1 MAGPGDW
8 STGAPW
14 EPGEFT
20 KWDGATWENRNFP
33 PAHEHQKLR
42 YVPKLCFKVMFQN
55 TQHFLKRR
63 LFASQIQI
71 NSQKNEE
78 KILSMT
84 SRFCSKDNNKNLSRK
99 KSKNLL

>member
-1 MAGPGDW
+1 MAAGDW

-20 KWDGATWENRNFP
+20 KWDGATRENRNFH

-78 KILSMT
+78 KNSFNDI
-84 SRFCSKDNNKNLSRK
+84 
-99 KSKNLL
+99 